1 MFDET
6 DRQILEILQ
15 TDGRTSN
22 ADLARRIGM
31 APSAVFERVRR
42 LEQKGVIRAYGA
54 QLDARSLERSLL
66 AFVLVRSDEHA
77 GSVSTGQSLALEPDV
92 LEVHHVAGQ
101 DSYLVKVRVKDPE
114 SLGRLLRERFGAIP
128 GVRSTQS
135 TIALE
140 TIKESWAIPVEPPT
154 RAEKIRG

>member
-1 MFDET
+1 MIDDI
-6 DRQILEILQ
+6 DRQLLEILQ
-15 TDGRTSN
+15 SDGRTSN
-22 ADLARRIGM
+22 AELARRVGM

-42 LEQKGVIRAYGA
+42 LEQKGVIAGYAAHIDPRIV
-54 QLDARSLERSLL
+54 ERSLL

-77 GSVSTGQSLALEPDV
+77 GSISTGQALANEPDV

-101 DSYLVKVRVKDPE
+101 DSYLVKVRVRDPE

-140 TIKESWAIPVEPPT
+140 TMKESWALPVNGLP
-154 RAEKIRG
+154 RLEKVRG